1 MASLLWLAHFLC
13 FFLFHLHFQASLSFS
28 FNSSSAAMLC
38 QHDQSLALLQFKK
51 TFSITSDA
59 SSWDFP
65 YPKPYPKTESWK
77 EGTDCCWWD
86 GVTCD
91 IETGNVIGLN
101 LSSSLLYGTIHSN
114 NALFFLP
121 HLQKLD
127 LSNNDFNRSQIVPQ
141 FGQFLNLSYLNLNYS
156 VFEGRIPLEISYL
169 SGLVSLDVSRNNYL
183 ILEATTF
190 NELVHNLSQ
199 LRELDLSEVNMS
211 LVAPSSLMNL
221 SFSLTS
227 LNLHSCSLE
236 GKFPDISHLS
246 VLVSLDLSDNYDL
259 IQESTYFKKLVQN
272 LTQLQELDLS
282 GVNMSLVALSSLM
295 NLSSSL
301 TSLKLSRSQ
310 LHGKFPD
317 ISHLSVLVSLDL
329 SDNYDLIQES
339 TYFKKL
345 VQNLTQL
352 QELDLS
358 GVNMSLVALSS
369 LMNLSSSLTSLKLRR
384 SQLHGKFPDISHL
397 SVLVSLDLSDNY
409 DLIQESTYFKK
420 LVQNLT
426 QLQELDLSG
435 VNMSLVALS
444 SLINLSSS
452 LTSLKLR
459 RSQLH
464 GKFPDISH
472 LSKLVSLVLSHNNFN
487 GEIPSSFGNL
497 KQLRTLSLR
506 NSSLGGQIPSSL
518 GSLKELF
525 ILDLSYNNF
534 NDEIPSS
541 FENLKQL
548 EEMYLSNNNL
558 SGQIPSSLG
567 SLKELFLLGLSYN
580 NFNGE
585 IPSSFENLKH
595 LLILD
600 LSNNNLSGQISS
612 LLTGLKDI
620 FLLDLSDN
628 NFKGRITIQGSRL
641 SSLAYLDLSNNLL
654 HGPIP
659 SSIFKL
665 VRLSVVILS
674 SNKLIGEVSSAV
686 CELNSLQILDLSN
699 NSLNGFMPQCL
710 GNFSN
715 NLSVLHLG
723 MNKFHGTILESFSIG
738 NNLRYLNFNGNQL
751 QGKIPPSICNCTN
764 LEILDIG
771 NNNID
776 DTFPHFLAT
785 LSKLQIL
792 ILKSNKFHGLVKGTS
807 TNYSFSKLRIFD
819 LSNNMFNGPLPAE
832 YFNNFKAMMIFDL
845 NMKYMGAPNYS
856 SYDYSV
862 SLTLKGL
869 EIELVK
875 IQTLL
880 TSIDLS
886 GNKFTG
892 EIPQSIGKLK
902 SLKLLNLSHN
912 QLTGN
917 IQPSLGN
924 LSNLES
930 LDLSSNLLVGR
941 IPMQL
946 TYLTFLEV
954 FRVSN
959 NQLEGPVPEGKQFNT
974 FDSISYEGNLG
985 LCGFPLEKCDNG
997 ERQQPAASKEIDS
1010 KSKIGFGWKVV
1021 SAGYGCGVI
1030 FGIAMG
1036 YVVFKT
1042 RKPTWVV
1049 RMVEGEGHRKLKRF
1063 SN

>member
-1 MASLLWLAHFLC
+1 MASLLWLTYFFYFL
-13 FFLFHLHFQASLSFS
+13 FFHLHFQADSSLPFS
-28 FNSSSAAMLC
+28 FNSSSAAKPC
-38 QHDQSLALLQFKK
+38 QHDQSLALLQLKK
-51 TFSITSDA
+51 TFSIRNNA
-59 SSWDFP
+59 SPWDFP
-65 YPKPYPKTESWK
+65 YPRPYPKTESWK
-77 EGTDCCWWD
+77 EGTDCCLWD

-101 LSSSLLYGTIHSN
+101 LSTSLLYGTIHSN
-114 NALFFLP
+114 NAIFFLP

-127 LSNNDFNRSQIVPQ
+127 LSNNHFNKSQIVPQ
-141 FGQFLNLSYLNLNYS
+141 FGQFLNLTYLNLNYS
-156 VFEGRIPLEISYL
+156 VFEGQIPLEMSYL
-169 SGLVSLDVSRNNYL
+169 SGLVSLDLSRNHDL
-183 ILEATTF
+183 ILKASVF
-190 NELVHNLSQ
+190 NLLVQNLTQ
-199 LRELDLSEVNMS
+199 LQELDLSGVNMS

-227 LNLHSCSLE
+227 LNLHSCSLK

-246 VLVSLDLSDNYDL
+246 ELVSLDLSKNYNLILETSIFNELVKNLTQLQQLDLSELNMSLVAPSSLMNLSSSLTSLKLHYCALKGKFPHINHLSELVSLDFFANYDL
-259 IQESTYFKKLVQN
+259 MIETTCFKKLFQN
-272 LTQLQELDLS
+272 LTQLQEVDLS
-282 GVNMSLVALSSLM
+282 GVNMSLVAPSSLM

-301 TSLKLSRSQ
+301 TSLKLSECQ
-310 LHGKFPD
+310 LQGKFPD
-317 ISHLSVLVSLDL
+317 V
-329 SDNYDLIQES
+329 
-339 TYFKKL
+339 
-345 VQNLTQL
+345 
-352 QELDLS
+352 
-358 GVNMSLVALSS
+358 
-369 LMNLSSSLTSLKLRR
+369 
-384 SQLHGKFPDISHL
+384 
-397 SVLVSLDLSDNY
+397 
-409 DLIQESTYFKK
+409 
-420 LVQNLT
+420 
-426 QLQELDLSG
+426 
-435 VNMSLVALS
+435 
-444 SLINLSSS
+444 
-452 LTSLKLR
+452 
-459 RSQLH
+459 
-464 GKFPDISH
+464 SH
-472 LSKLVSLVLSHNNFN
+472 LSKLVSLDLSCNNFN
-487 GEIPSSFGNL
+487 G
-497 KQLRTLSLR
+497 
-506 NSSLGGQIPSSL
+506 
-518 GSLKELF
+518 
-525 ILDLSYNNF
+525 
-534 NDEIPSS
+534 EIPSS

-548 EEMYLSNNNL
+548 DSLHLHNNNLSGQIPSSLGSLKRLFSLDLSYNNFNGGIPSSFENLKQLGDMYLINNNISGQIPSSLGSLKRLFSLDLSYNNFNGEIPSSFENLKQLGDMYLINNNL

-567 SLKELFLLGLSYN
+567 SLKELYSLDLSYN

-595 LLILD
+595 LLSLD

-612 LLTGLKDI
+612 SLARLKDV
-620 FLLDLSDN
+620 LSLDLSDN
-628 NFKGRITIQGSRL
+628 NFEGPITFQGSRL
-641 SSLAYLDLSNNLL
+641 SSLVYLDLSNNLL
-654 HGPIP
+654 HGRIP

-665 VRLSVVILS
+665 VNLSVLILS
-674 SNKLIGEVSSAV
+674 SNKLIREVSSAV
-686 CELNSLQILDLSN
+686 CELNSLEILDLSN

-723 MNKFHGTILESFSIG
+723 MNKFHGTILETFSIG
-738 NNLRYLNFNGNQL
+738 SNLRYLNFNGNQL
-751 QGKIPPSICNCTN
+751 QGRIPPSISNCIN
-764 LEILDIG
+764 LEILDLG

-776 DTFPHFLAT
+776 DTFPHFLET

-792 ILKSNKFHGLVKGTS
+792 ILKCNRFHGLVKGTS
-807 TNYSFSKLRIFD
+807 ANYSFSKLRIFD
-819 LSNNMFNGPLPAE
+819 LSNNTFSGPLPAE

-845 NMKYMGAPNYS
+845 NMKYMGAPNHS

-954 FRVSN
+954 FRVSY
-959 NQLEGPVPEGKQFNT
+959 NQLEGPIPVGKQFNT
-974 FDSISYEGNLG
+974 FDNTSYEGNLG

-997 ERQQPAASKEIDS
+997 ERQQPTSSKEIDS
-1010 KSKIGFGWKVV
+1010 KSKNGFGWKAVL
-1021 SAGYGCGVI
+1021 AGYGCGVI
-1030 FGIAMG
+1030 FGVVMG

-1042 RKPTWVV
+1042 RKPIWFV
-1049 RMVEGEGHRKLKRF
+1049 RMVEGEGRRKLKRF

>member
-1 MASLLWLAHFLC
+1 MASLLWLAHVLC
-13 FFLFHLHFQASLSFS
+13 FLLFHLHFQASSLSFS

-51 TFSITSDA
+51 TFSITSNA

-65 YPKPYPKTESWK
+65 HPKPYPKTESWK

-114 NALFFLP
+114 NTLFFLP
-121 HLQKLD
+121 HLRKLD

-141 FGQFLNLSYLNLNYS
+141 FGQFFNLSYLNLNYS

-169 SGLVSLDVSRNNYL
+169 SGLVSLDLSRNNYL

-246 VLVSLDLSDNYDL
+246 VLVSLDLSGNYDL

-301 TSLKLSRSQ
+301 TSLKLSECQ
-310 LHGKFPD
+310 LQGKFPD

-397 SVLVSLDLSDNY
+397 S
-409 DLIQESTYFKK
+409 
-420 LVQNLT
+420 
-426 QLQELDLSG
+426 
-435 VNMSLVALS
+435 
-444 SLINLSSS
+444 
-452 LTSLKLR
+452 
-459 RSQLH
+459 
-464 GKFPDISH
+464 
-472 LSKLVSLVLSHNNFN
+472 KLVSLVLSHNNFN

-497 KQLRTLSLR
+497 KQLDTLSLR

-558 SGQIPSSLG
+558 
-567 SLKELFLLGLSYN
+567 
-580 NFNGE
+580 
-585 IPSSFENLKH
+585 
-595 LLILD
+595 
-600 LSNNNLSGQISS
+600 
-612 LLTGLKDI
+612 T
-620 FLLDLSDN
+620 
-628 NFKGRITIQGSRL
+628 
-641 SSLAYLDLSNNLL
+641 YLDLSNNLL

-665 VRLSVVILS
+665 VKLSVVILS

-751 QGKIPPSICNCTN
+751 QGKIPPSICNCIN

-819 LSNNMFNGPLPAE
+819 LSNNTFNGPLPAE

-959 NQLEGPVPEGKQFNT
+959 NQLEGPIPEGKQFNT

-1042 RKPTWVV
+1042 RKPAWVV

>member
-1 MASLLWLAHFLC
+1 MKRLANNNKLLP
-13 FFLFHLHFQASLSFS
+13 FS
-28 FNSSSAAMLC
+28 FNSSSPVMPCL
-38 QHDQSLALLQFKK
+38 HDQSLALLQFKK
-51 TFSITSDA
+51 TFSIRSNA

-65 YPKPYPKTESWK
+65 YPKPYPKAGSWK
-77 EGTDCCWWD
+77 EDTDCCWWD

-91 IETGNVIGLN
+91 IDTGNVIGLN

-114 NALFFLP
+114 NTLFFLP

-127 LSNNDFNRSQIVPQ
+127 FSNNDFNRSQIVPQ
-141 FGQFLNLSYLNLNYS
+141 FGQFLNLSYLNLNHS

-169 SGLVSLDVSRNNYL
+169 SGLVSLDLSRNNYL

-259 IQESTYFKKLVQN
+259 IQESTYFKKLDQN
-272 LTQLQELDLS
+272 LTQLQELNLS
-282 GVNMSLVALSSLM
+282 GVNMSLVAPSSLM

-317 ISHLSVLVSLDL
+317 ISHLS
-329 SDNYDLIQES
+329 
-339 TYFKKL
+339 
-345 VQNLTQL
+345 
-352 QELDLS
+352 
-358 GVNMSLVALSS
+358 
-369 LMNLSSSLTSLKLRR
+369 
-384 SQLHGKFPDISHL
+384 
-397 SVLVSLDLSDNY
+397 
-409 DLIQESTYFKK
+409 
-420 LVQNLT
+420 
-426 QLQELDLSG
+426 
-435 VNMSLVALS
+435 
-444 SLINLSSS
+444 
-452 LTSLKLR
+452 
-459 RSQLH
+459 
-464 GKFPDISH
+464 
-472 LSKLVSLVLSHNNFN
+472 KLVSLVLSHNKFN

-497 KQLRTLSLR
+497 KQLHTLSLR
-506 NSSLGGQIPSSL
+506 NNS
-518 GSLKELF
+518 
-525 ILDLSYNNF
+525 
-534 NDEIPSS
+534 
-541 FENLKQL
+541 
-548 EEMYLSNNNL
+548 L

-567 SLKELFLLGLSYN
+567 SLKELTSLVLSYN
-580 NFNGE
+580 KFNGE

-595 LLILD
+595 LLFLD

-612 LLTGLKDI
+612 SLGSLKELTSLVLSDNKFNGEIPSSFGNLKQLHNLRLRNNSLSGQI
-620 FLLDLSDN
+620 PSSFENLKHYLLLDLGNN
-628 NFKGRITIQGSRL
+628 NFSGQIS
-641 SSLAYLDLSNNLL
+641 SSLGKSLVYLDLSNNLL
-654 HGPIP
+654 HGRIP

-665 VRLSVVILS
+665 VNLSVLILS

-699 NSLNGFMPQCL
+699 NSLNGSMPQCL

-723 MNKFHGTILESFSIG
+723 MNKFHGTILETFSVG
-738 NNLRYLNFNGNQL
+738 SNLRYLNINGNQL
-751 QGKIPPSICNCTN
+751 QGRIPPSISNCIN
-764 LEILDIG
+764 LEILDLG

-776 DTFPHFLAT
+776 DTFPHFLET

-807 TNYSFSKLRIFD
+807 ANYSFPKLRIFD
-819 LSNNMFNGPLPAE
+819 LSNNMFSGPLPAE
-832 YFNNFKAMMIFDL
+832 YFNNFKAKMIVDL
-845 NMKYMGAPNYS
+845 NMKYMGAPNHS

-930 LDLSSNLLVGR
+930 LDVSSNLLVGR

-954 FRVSN
+954 FRVSH
-959 NQLEGPVPEGKQFNT
+959 NQLEGPIPEGKQFNT
-974 FDSISYEGNLG
+974 FDSTSYEGNLR
-985 LCGFPLEKCDNG
+985 LCGLPLEKCDNG
-997 ERQQPAASKEIDS
+997 ERKKPTTSKEDDS
-1010 KSKIGFGWKVV
+1010 KSKNGFGWKTVL
-1021 SAGYGCGVI
+1021 AGYGCGVI
-1030 FGIAMG
+1030 FGVAMG

-1042 RKPTWVV
+1042 RKPTWFV
-1049 RMVEGEGHRKLKRF
+1049 RMVEGEGHRKPKRF

>member
-1 MASLLWLAHFLC
+1 MASLLWLAHVLC
-13 FFLFHLHFQASLSFS
+13 FFLFHLHFQASSLSFS

-114 NALFFLP
+114 NTLFFLP

-169 SGLVSLDVSRNNYL
+169 SGLVSLDLSRNNYL
-183 ILEATTF
+183 TLEATTF

-199 LRELDLSEVNMS
+199 LRDLDLSEVNMS

-246 VLVSLDLSDNYDL
+246 VLISLDLSDNYDL
-259 IQESTYFKKLVQN
+259 IQESTYFKKLAQN

-301 TSLKLSRSQ
+301 TSLKISRSQ

-317 ISHLSVLVSLDL
+317 I
-329 SDNYDLIQES
+329 
-339 TYFKKL
+339 
-345 VQNLTQL
+345 
-352 QELDLS
+352 
-358 GVNMSLVALSS
+358 
-369 LMNLSSSLTSLKLRR
+369 R
-384 SQLHGKFPDISHL
+384 
-397 SVLVSLDLSDNY
+397 
-409 DLIQESTYFKK
+409 
-420 LVQNLT
+420 
-426 QLQELDLSG
+426 
-435 VNMSLVALS
+435 
-444 SLINLSSS
+444 
-452 LTSLKLR
+452 
-459 RSQLH
+459 
-464 GKFPDISH
+464 
-472 LSKLVSLVLSHNNFN
+472 
-487 GEIPSSFGNL
+487 
-497 KQLRTLSLR
+497 
-506 NSSLGGQIPSSL
+506 
-518 GSLKELF
+518 
-525 ILDLSYNNF
+525 
-534 NDEIPSS
+534 
-541 FENLKQL
+541 
-548 EEMYLSNNNL
+548 
-558 SGQIPSSLG
+558 
-567 SLKELFLLGLSYN
+567 
-580 NFNGE
+580 
-585 IPSSFENLKH
+585 
-595 LLILD
+595 
-600 LSNNNLSGQISS
+600 
-612 LLTGLKDI
+612 
-620 FLLDLSDN
+620 
-628 NFKGRITIQGSRL
+628 
-641 SSLAYLDLSNNLL
+641 
-654 HGPIP
+654 
-659 SSIFKL
+659 
-665 VRLSVVILS
+665 
-674 SNKLIGEVSSAV
+674 EVSSAV
-686 CELNSLQILDLSN
+686 CELNSLEILDLSN
-699 NSLNGFMPQCL
+699 NSLNGSMPQCL

-723 MNKFHGTILESFSIG
+723 MNKFHGTILETFSVG
-738 NNLRYLNFNGNQL
+738 SNLRYLNINGNQL
-751 QGKIPPSICNCTN
+751 QGRIPPSISNCIN
-764 LEILDIG
+764 LEILDLG

-776 DTFPHFLAT
+776 DTFPHFLET

-807 TNYSFSKLRIFD
+807 ANYSFPKLRIFD
-819 LSNNMFNGPLPAE
+819 LSNNMFSGPLPAE

-845 NMKYMGAPNYS
+845 NMKYMGAPNDS

-880 TSIDLS
+880 TSIDL
-886 GNKFTG
+886 
-892 EIPQSIGKLK
+892 
-902 SLKLLNLSHN
+902 
-912 QLTGN
+912 
-917 IQPSLGN
+917 
-924 LSNLES
+924 
-930 LDLSSNLLVGR
+930 

-954 FRVSN
+954 FRVSH
-959 NQLEGPVPEGKQFNT
+959 NQLEGPIPEGKQFNT
-974 FDSISYEGNLG
+974 FDSTSYEGNLR
-985 LCGFPLEKCDNG
+985 LCGLPLEKCDNG
-997 ERQQPAASKEIDS
+997 ERKKPTTSKEDDS
-1010 KSKIGFGWKVV
+1010 KSKNGFGWKAVL
-1021 SAGYGCGVI
+1021 AGYGCGVI
-1030 FGIAMG
+1030 FGVVMG

-1042 RKPTWVV
+1042 RKPTWFV
-1049 RMVEGEGHRKLKRF
+1049 RMVEGEGHRKPKRF

>member
-1 MASLLWLAHFLC
+1 MASRLWLAHFLC
-13 FFLFHLHFQASLSFS
+13 SLLFHLHFRAASSSPFS
-28 FNSSSAAMLC
+28 FNSSSPAMPC

-51 TFSITSDA
+51 TFSIRSNA
-59 SSWDFP
+59 SPWDFP
-65 YPKPYPKTESWK
+65 YPKPYPKTGSWK
-77 EGTDCCWWD
+77 EDTDCCWWD

-114 NALFFLP
+114 NTLFFLP

-127 LSNNDFNRSQIVPQ
+127 LSNNHFNHSQIVPQ

-169 SGLVSLDVSRNNYL
+169 SGLVSLDLSR
-183 ILEATTF
+183 
-190 NELVHNLSQ
+190 
-199 LRELDLSEVNMS
+199 
-211 LVAPSSLMNL
+211 
-221 SFSLTS
+221 
-227 LNLHSCSLE
+227 
-236 GKFPDISHLS
+236 
-246 VLVSLDLSDNYDL
+246 NYDL
-259 IQESTYFKKLVQN
+259 ILKATVFNEIVQN

-282 GVNMSLVALSSLM
+282 DVNLSSVATSSLM
-295 NLSSSL
+295 NLSSSIS
-301 TSLKLSRSQ
+301 SLALSSCELQ
-310 LHGKFPD
+310 GKFPD
-317 ISHLSVLVSLDL
+317 NIIRRPNLQLLDLSGNEDLTGSLPRHNWNNSFRSLSLSATKIPIYLDQLGSLKQLLLLDLSYNNFSGEIPYSFESLKQLETLDLRINNLSGQIPSSLGSLEELYSLDL
-329 SDNYDLIQES
+329 SYNNFHGEIPS
-339 TYFKKL
+339 SFG
-345 VQNLTQL
+345 NLKQL
-352 QELDLS
+352 HTLNLRINNLS
-358 GVNMSLVALSS
+358 GQIPSS
-369 LMNLSSSLTSLKLRR
+369 LGNLGKLY
-384 SQLHGKFPDISHL
+384 
-397 SVLVSLDLSDNY
+397 SLDLSYNNFNGE
-409 DLIQESTYFKK
+409 IPSSFG
-420 LVQNLT
+420 NLGE
-426 QLQELDLSG
+426 LYSLDLS
-435 VNMSLVALS
+435 S
-444 SLINLSSS
+444 
-452 LTSLKLR
+452 
-459 RSQLH
+459 
-464 GKFPDISH
+464 
-472 LSKLVSLVLSHNNFN
+472 NNFN

-497 KQLRTLSLR
+497 KQLHTL
-506 NSSLGGQIPSSL
+506 
-518 GSLKELF
+518 
-525 ILDLSYNNF
+525 
-534 NDEIPSS
+534 
-541 FENLKQL
+541 NLC
-548 EEMYLSNNNL
+548 NNNL

-567 SLKELFLLGLSYN
+567 NLGELYSLDLSSN

-585 IPSSFENLKH
+585 IPSSFESLKH
-595 LLILD
+595 FL
-600 LSNNNLSGQISS
+600 
-612 LLTGLKDI
+612 
-620 FLLDLSDN
+620 LLDLGN
-628 NFKGRITIQGSRL
+628 NSLSGPITQGSRL
-641 SSLAYLDLSNNLL
+641 SSLVYLDLSNNLL
-654 HGPIP
+654 HGRIP

-665 VRLSVVILS
+665 VNLSVLILS

-699 NSLNGFMPQCL
+699 NSLNGSMPQCL

-723 MNKFHGTILESFSIG
+723 MNKFHGTILETFSIG
-738 NNLRYLNFNGNQL
+738 SNLRYLNFNGNQL
-751 QGKIPPSICNCTN
+751 QGRIPPSISNCIN
-764 LEILDIG
+764 LEILDLG

-776 DTFPHFLAT
+776 DTFPHFLET

-792 ILKSNKFHGLVKGTS
+792 ILKSNRFHGLVKGTS
-807 TNYSFSKLRIFD
+807 ANYSFSKLRIFD
-819 LSNNMFNGPLPAE
+819 LSNNTFSGPLPAE
-832 YFNNFKAMMIFDL
+832 YFNNFKAMMIFNL

-954 FRVSN
+954 FRVSH
-959 NQLEGPVPEGKQFNT
+959 NQLEGLIPEGKQFNT
-974 FDSISYEGNLG
+974 FDNTSYEGNLG

-997 ERQQPAASKEIDS
+997 ERQQPTSSKEIDS
-1010 KSKIGFGWKVV
+1010 KSKNGFGWKAVL
-1021 SAGYGCGVI
+1021 AGYGCGVI
-1030 FGIAMG
+1030 FGVVMG

-1042 RKPTWVV
+1042 RKPIWFV
-1049 RMVEGEGHRKLKRF
+1049 RMVEVQKNVKRKLKR
-1063 SN
+1063 

>member
-1 MASLLWLAHFLC
+1 MTRVLPCS
-13 FFLFHLHFQASLSFS
+13 
-28 FNSSSAAMLC
+28 NSRKPFPSSN
-38 QHDQSLALLQFKK
+38 
-51 TFSITSDA
+51 A

-114 NALFFLP
+114 NTLFFLP

-169 SGLVSLDVSRNNYL
+169 SGLVSLDLSRNNYL

-282 GVNMSLVALSSLM
+282 GVNMSLVAPSSLM

-317 ISHLSVLVSLDL
+317 IS
-329 SDNYDLIQES
+329 
-339 TYFKKL
+339 
-345 VQNLTQL
+345 
-352 QELDLS
+352 
-358 GVNMSLVALSS
+358 
-369 LMNLSSSLTSLKLRR
+369 
-384 SQLHGKFPDISHL
+384 P
-397 SVLVSLDLSDNY
+397 
-409 DLIQESTYFKK
+409 
-420 LVQNLT
+420 
-426 QLQELDLSG
+426 
-435 VNMSLVALS
+435 
-444 SLINLSSS
+444 
-452 LTSLKLR
+452 
-459 RSQLH
+459 
-464 GKFPDISH
+464 
-472 LSKLVSLVLSHNNFN
+472 
-487 GEIPSSFGNL
+487 
-497 KQLRTLSLR
+497 
-506 NSSLGGQIPSSL
+506 
-518 GSLKELF
+518 
-525 ILDLSYNNF
+525 
-534 NDEIPSS
+534 
-541 FENLKQL
+541 
-548 EEMYLSNNNL
+548 
-558 SGQIPSSLG
+558 
-567 SLKELFLLGLSYN
+567 
-580 NFNGE
+580 
-585 IPSSFENLKH
+585 
-595 LLILD
+595 
-600 LSNNNLSGQISS
+600 
-612 LLTGLKDI
+612 
-620 FLLDLSDN
+620 
-628 NFKGRITIQGSRL
+628 ITFQGSRL
-641 SSLAYLDLSNNLL
+641 SSLVYLDLSNNLL
-654 HGPIP
+654 HGRIP

-665 VRLSVVILS
+665 VNLNVLILS

-686 CELNSLQILDLSN
+686 CELNSLEILDLSN
-699 NSLNGFMPQCL
+699 NSLNGSMPQCL

-723 MNKFHGTILESFSIG
+723 MNKFHGTILETFSVG
-738 NNLRYLNFNGNQL
+738 SNLRYLNINGNQL
-751 QGKIPPSICNCTN
+751 QGRIPPSISNCIN
-764 LEILDIG
+764 LEILDLG

-776 DTFPHFLAT
+776 DTFPHFLET

-807 TNYSFSKLRIFD
+807 ANYSFPKLRIFD
-819 LSNNMFNGPLPAE
+819 LSNNMFSGPLPAE

-845 NMKYMGAPNYS
+845 NMKYMGAPNA

-954 FRVSN
+954 FRVSH
-959 NQLEGPVPEGKQFNT
+959 NQLEGPIPEGKQFNT
-974 FDSISYEGNLG
+974 FDSTSYEGNLG
-985 LCGFPLEKCDNG
+985 LCGFPLEKCDSG
-997 ERQQPAASKEIDS
+997 ERKKPTTSKEDDS
-1010 KSKIGFGWKVV
+1010 KSKNGFGWKAVL
-1021 SAGYGCGVI
+1021 AGYGCGVI
-1030 FGIAMG
+1030 FGVVMG

-1042 RKPTWVV
+1042 RKPTWFV
-1049 RMVEGEGHRKLKRF
+1049 RMVEGEGHRKPKRF